1 MVKFG
6 KHQTKSMHNETKSK
20 NRFLLYEI
28 LNFIIRIL
36 RSERQNKHHEIYKIH
51 PPANTLFYPL
61 YAHIWYPICFGHSSE
76 SLFVC
81 ITEWSILLKW
91 SLDGQH
97 IIKQICLMNLGM
109 ICLVIKYNLVKKN
122 FKNLNNKI
130 WRFPISYTELPI
142 TNKLHIL
149 SSKMVVFI
157 HSFIFT
163 FIVKQ
168 L

>member
-1 MVKFG
+1 MLKFG
-6 KHQTKSMHNETKSK
+6 KHQTTSMHNETKSK
-20 NRFLLYEI
+20 NRFLLYEF

-36 RSERQNKHHEIYKIH
+36 RSERQNKR
-51 PPANTLFYPL
+51 TLFYPL

-91 SLDGQH
+91 SLGQH
-97 IIKQICLMNLGM
+97 IIKQICLMILGM

-149 SSKMVVFI
+149 SSKMVVLI